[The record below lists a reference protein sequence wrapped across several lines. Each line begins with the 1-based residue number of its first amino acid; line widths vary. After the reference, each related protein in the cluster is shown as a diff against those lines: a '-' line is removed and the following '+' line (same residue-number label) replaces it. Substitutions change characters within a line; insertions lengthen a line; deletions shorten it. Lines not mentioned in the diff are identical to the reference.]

1 MPIRFVCVCRTVV
14 LWGTYGATL
23 AVLLI
28 FLYLCCMDGLCLQH
42 GSDSATPAVSGTT
55 VAYDSRKCAEQV
67 ISGSRWIRL
76 AMFLITVVLIA
87 VCAVVTLVR
96 LLSLPVAHP
105 GNLFGGGAQQIQLKT
120 RTERTGF

>member
-1 MPIRFVCVCRTVV
+1 MLQYPLMPKARSFSVCVCRTVV

-42 GSDSATPAVSGTT
+42 GPASATPAVSGTT
-55 VAYDSRKCAEQV
+55 VAYDSRKCPEQV

-96 LLSLPVAHP
+96 LLSLQP
-105 GNLFGGGAQQIQLKT
+105 K
-120 RTERTGF
+120 

>member
-1 MPIRFVCVCRTVV
+1 MLQYLLMPNTLSFSVCVCRTVV

-42 GSDSATPAVSGTT
+42 GPASATPAVSGTT
-55 VAYDSRKCAEQV
+55 VVYDSRKCAEQV
-67 ISGSRWIRL
+67 ISSSRWIRL

-96 LLSLPVAHP
+96 LLSLQP
-105 GNLFGGGAQQIQLKT
+105 K
-120 RTERTGF
+120 